1 MKFLYSIFQ
10 KNKTN
15 NVETN
20 IGNDILPSL
29 KFQESFDEL
38 PNQRPRSNSRKLS
51 FMRKSKN
58 LLQLENDELK
68 KRLNVAE
75 EKYDRLKKYYFEIK
89 LKETITKLDE
99 FMLRDFNEHY
109 GTTFKN
115 MAEVLSNESNHEAL
129 YQKFSKKQILMLK
142 YLKRKAIT
150 SLQLPHVVKFDM
162 SISMSVKP
170 FSTMNSSDL
179 ETVKQ
184 LFDLLEKYNQN
195 NHAFI
200 Y

>member
-15 NVETN
+15 DIKTN
-20 IGNDILPSL
+20 IGNDILQDL

-68 KRLNVAE
+68 KRLNVVE

-109 GTTFKN
+109 GTTFKT
-115 MAEVLSNESNHEAL
+115 MAEVLSNESNHEDL

-162 SISMSVKP
+162 SIIMSVKP
-170 FSTMNSSDL
+170 FSTMNSNDL